1 MGSEKDTEQEDA
13 EVALVL
19 SILERNEDSSAQ
31 IHLQIECNPHQNTNG
46 IFHWTEACSSKN
58 FYGTTK
64 PWIAEQ
70 S

>member
-19 SILERNEDSSAQ
+19 PILERNEDSSAQ

-46 IFHWTEACSSKN
+46 IFH
-58 FYGTTK
+58 
-64 PWIAEQ
+64 
-70 S
+70 